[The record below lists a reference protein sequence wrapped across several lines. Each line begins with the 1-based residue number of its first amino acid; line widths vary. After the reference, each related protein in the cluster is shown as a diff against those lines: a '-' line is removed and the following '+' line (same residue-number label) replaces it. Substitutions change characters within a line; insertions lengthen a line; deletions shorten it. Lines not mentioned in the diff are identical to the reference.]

1 MAKKKKSKPK
11 TSYTQI
17 LNIGYGVLNPIRD
30 TLTGKNFD
38 SSDVSSVDLIRNMYK
53 SFYSANTFT
62 GTGPYVG
69 IVLRDEGMIS
79 DGIVD
84 ASSWVAGPFAN
95 HIRIDEDVDDVGSK
109 SADGGVSKEKVIH
122 LPQLR
127 QLRVRIPEIH
137 SSLPIPSYLP
147 TATQQ
152 GTTPIDYDTDH
163 RIINQYPVFVG
174 QNSKIS
180 SFQPS
185 PGDLVW
191 VDFQNKNTLEGG
203 IYIGPVDQGN
213 AKTPASE
220 KGTTIVGG
228 GKKAFNKEKCIE
240 AGGTNC
246 EVLVPDI
253 SYEDAALS
261 IRPGKPFLPSSFNLK
276 YVSFIG
282 IEVNEDKGKEGTNF
296 DQIGSVGYKSILAK
310 RGSFQTNRPKFLGYG
325 LIQAEQTSDA
335 YGRRGVHKLVTP
347 RLNALN
353 EFWGHF
359 YDKFIEGDV
368 FGNVTVD
375 NFKYSEAAGDGM
387 LKDYE
392 RDFKVSL
399 GIVEKDTF
407 KEISPSKFKS
417 YLISKVSG
425 MKPTG
430 ETDKHGNP
438 IESKLTFSKITYP
451 GLSNHATGL
460 AIDLTNNGM
469 KAARASHYGYDKAS
483 KSGKHI
489 PQYASIGWKFMAKY
503 GWLFGFYAYN
513 TEVWHWELKVPRSCW
528 KSSKEFCDIDVA
540 WKKKYRN
547 GFEHVLS
554 SGYKPLTEEEK
565 SDIIESI
572 PMLEQTVDNINNI
585 IMQHE
590 KERFNTIDQKAPVTL
605 RDIIENEKIVPDEK
619 LRNLY
624 RDELTKVFAPAG
636 GKLTDEQLK
645 MQFPYCVFV
654 EEKENTRTPSR
665 ELSSMSTASTLFKSY
680 LNSSGI
686 GIGFEDI
693 KFIDEEGKQ
702 KLLTKLK
709 GAPTEKTPGWAEKNF
724 FTLGYFN
731 VRGGLKEQDMRE
743 TDTERLK

>member
-147 TATQQ
+147 MASQRG
-152 GTTPIDYDTDH
+152 GTYDTDH

-228 GKKAFNKEKCIE
+228 GKKAFDKEKCIE
-240 AGGTNC
+240 DRGTSC
-246 EVLVPDI
+246 EVLAPDI

-261 IRPGKPFLPSSFNLK
+261 IKPGKPFLPSGFDLDL
-276 YVSFIG
+276 VSFIG

-347 RLNALN
+347 RLDALN

-359 YDKFIEGDV
+359 YDKFIEGGV

-375 NFKYSEAAGDGM
+375 KFKYSEAAGTGK
-387 LKDYE
+387 LKDYD
-392 RDFKVSL
+392 RNFKVSL

-417 YLISKVSG
+417 YLISKVNG
-425 MKPTG
+425 MKPK
-430 ETDKHGNP
+430 EDEDGNP
-438 IESKLTFSKITYP
+438 IPVKLTFSKIAYP

-547 GFEHVLS
+547 GFEHVSLNE
-554 SGYKPLTEEEK
+554 YKPLTEKEK
-565 SDIIESI
+565 TAIIESI
-572 PMLEQTVDNINNI
+572 PILQQTPENIKNT

-590 KERFNTIDQKAPVTL
+590 EERLSTVEQAAPVTL
-605 RDIIENEKIVPDEK
+605 RDIIENEKIVPDEE

-624 RDELTKVFAPAG
+624 RDELTLAFG
-636 GKLTDEQLK
+636 GTLPLDMK
-645 MQFPYCVFV
+645 FPYCVFV
-654 EEKENTRTPSR
+654 EERETNGSR
-665 ELSSMSTASTLFKSY
+665 ELSKIPGSKTLFQKY
-680 LNSSGI
+680 LNNANI
-686 GIGFEDI
+686 GIGFDSITFINEAEKKALI
-693 KFIDEEGKQ
+693 K
-702 KLLTKLK
+702 KLQN
-709 GAPTEKTPGWAEKNF
+709 AETEKTNPDKNF
-724 FTLGYFN
+724 FTLSYFN
-731 VRGGLKEQDMRE
+731 VRGGLREKDMRE

>member
-38 SSDVSSVDLIRNMYK
+38 GSDVSSIDLVRNMYK

-79 DGIVD
+79 DGIID
-84 ASSWVAGPFAN
+84 ASSWVSGPFAN
-95 HIRIDEDVDDVGSK
+95 HIRVDEDVDAVDPK
-109 SADGGVSKEKVIH
+109 STEGGVSKEKVIH

-147 TATQQ
+147 MVSQR
-152 GTTPIDYDTDH
+152 GKDYDTDH

-213 AKTPASE
+213 AKTPASK
-220 KGTTIVGG
+220 KGTTYVGG
-228 GKKAFNKEKCIE
+228 GKKAFDKSKCIE
-240 AGGTNC
+240 AGGTSC

-253 SYEDAALS
+253 DYEDAVLS
-261 IRPGKPFLPSSFNLK
+261 IKPGKPFLPPGFNLDL
-276 YVSFIG
+276 VSFIDIKVDESG
-282 IEVNEDKGKEGTNF
+282 GKEGTNF
-296 DQIGSVGYKSILAK
+296 KQMGSEGYKSILAK
-310 RGSFQTNRPKFLGYG
+310 RGSFITNRPKFLGYG
-325 LIQAEQTSDA
+325 LIQAEQTSNA
-335 YGRRGVHKLVTP
+335 YGNRGVHKLVTP
-347 RLNALN
+347 RLDALN

-359 YDKFIEGDV
+359 YNAFQNGGV
-368 FGNVTVD
+368 FGNVTAD
-375 NFKYSEAAGDGM
+375 NFEYSEALGSG
-387 LKDYE
+387 KVKPYE
-392 RDFKVSL
+392 RKFRVSL
-399 GIVEKDTF
+399 GIVEKDDF

-417 YLISKVSG
+417 YLISKVNN
-425 MKPTG
+425 MKPKKD
-430 ETDKHGNP
+430 DKGNP
-438 IESKLTFSKITYP
+438 IESQLTFNKIAYP

-460 AIDLTNNGM
+460 AFDLTNNGM
-469 KAARASHYGYDKAS
+469 KAARASHYGYDKAK

-513 TEVWHWELKVPRSCW
+513 TEVWHWELKVPRNSW
-528 KSSKEFCDIDVA
+528 KHSQPFCGIDVSA
-540 WKKKYRN
+540 KKKYRN
-547 GFEHVLS
+547 GFQHVLS
-554 SGYKPLTEEEK
+554 NGYKPLTEEEK
-565 SDIIESI
+565 AAIINSI
-572 PMLEQTVDNINNI
+572 PIPEQTDENINNI

-590 KERFNTIDQKAPVTL
+590 EERLSTTDQTAPVTL

-619 LRNLY
+619 LRDLY
-624 RDELTKVFAPAG
+624 RAELTLAFG
-636 GKLTDEQLK
+636 GTLPLD

-654 EEKENTRTPSR
+654 EEKENRRKPRR
-665 ELSSMSTASTLFKSY
+665 ELSSMQGSRTFINKY
-680 LNSSGI
+680 LNNAGI

-693 KFIDEEGKQ
+693 KFIDEAEKQ
-702 KLLTKLK
+702 ALLTKLNN
-709 GAPTEKTPGWAEKNF
+709 AETEKTNPEKNF
-724 FTLGYFN
+724 FTLTYFN
-731 VRGGLKEQDMRE
+731 VKGGLREQDLRE
-743 TDTERLK
+743 VDADRLK